1 MDLLG
6 SVEKIKI
13 RSAYE
18 SPIAN
23 VNRVFEYYNKTERDE
38 SGCLPEI
45 IKLTPEEKKQKKS
58 IN

>member
-1 MDLLG
+1 MDLLS
-6 SVEKIKI
+6 SVEKIKN
-13 RSAYE
+13 RPTYQ

-23 VNRVFEYYNKTERDE
+23 VDRVFEYYNRTERDE
-38 SGCLPEI
+38 SGRLPEI